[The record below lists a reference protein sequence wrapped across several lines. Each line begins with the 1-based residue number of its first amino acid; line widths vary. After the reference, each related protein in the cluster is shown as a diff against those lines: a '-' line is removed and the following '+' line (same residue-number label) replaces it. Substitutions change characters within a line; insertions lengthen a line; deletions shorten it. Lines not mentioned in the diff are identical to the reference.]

1 MAEYYY
7 DDWND
12 DDQIHI
18 DDHYARIVALEN
30 SVAEAEYTIQEYKD
44 SSIFTL
50 AQLIEA
56 RECLLSNSKS
66 LDGLFKINKIIQ
78 GFTHDEVQEAIKVMD
93 KWGDE

>member
-44 SSIFTL
+44 HAIFTL
-50 AQLIEA
+50 AQLIEL
-56 RECLLSNSKS
+56 REDLLVNGYFTTALS
-66 LDGLFKINKIIQ
+66 KINKIIQ

-93 KWGDE
+93 KWSNE